1 MPDNIINNS
10 NKVLFIDTETTGLD
24 PKKNDIIVLS
34 YMIEDGGMVVD
45 EGELKIRP
53 YNPSNIEQGALDVN
67 GITREELE
75 YFDEPIYAKNKF
87 VKAIKNHV
95 DINDKDSKLMF
106 CGFNVMFDVD
116 FLKEFF
122 WKCNDK
128 NFFNYFKPRTLIDP
142 MYMLRYL
149 NYIGKTNLKSCALD
163 EVCKYFNIEHKA
175 HDATSDINATRT
187 LLKIIRKRFIK

>member
-1 MPDNIINNS
+1 MQVNN
-10 NKVLFIDTETTGLD
+10 NLLYIDVETSGLN
-24 PKKNDIIVLS
+24 PKTNDILVLS
-34 YMIEDGGMVVD
+34 YMLEVGGMVID
-45 EGELKIRP
+45 EGEFKMKP
-53 YNPSNIEQGALDVN
+53 FNPSNIEQGALDIN
-67 GITREELE
+67 GITREEIE

-87 VKAIKNHV
+87 VKALKKNV
-95 DINDKDSKLMF
+95 DFSDKDNKLMF

-149 NYIGKTNLKSCALD
+149 NYLGKIDLKSFALD

-175 HDATSDINATRT
+175 HDASSDINATRT
-187 LLKIIRKRFIK
+187 LLKLIEERFIK